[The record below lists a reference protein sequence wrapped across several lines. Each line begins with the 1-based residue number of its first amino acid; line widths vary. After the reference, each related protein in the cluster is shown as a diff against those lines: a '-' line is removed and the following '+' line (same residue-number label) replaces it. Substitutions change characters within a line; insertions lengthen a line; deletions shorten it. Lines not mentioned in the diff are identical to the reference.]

1 MIEYV
6 PGNCFITRFKAVVSA
21 LVGPCC
27 PALLKLYRRK
37 CAYCCIIGQI
47 NDDDDDD
54 DDEIKTFVFSYP
66 RCSRETKA

>member
-1 MIEYV
+1 VIEYV
-6 PGNCFITRFKAVVSA
+6 PSNCFITRFMAAVSA

-54 DDEIKTFVFSYP
+54 EIKTSVFSYL

>member
-6 PGNCFITRFKAVVSA
+6 PVNCFITRFKAAVSA

-54 DDEIKTFVFSYP
+54 DDEIKTFVFLYL